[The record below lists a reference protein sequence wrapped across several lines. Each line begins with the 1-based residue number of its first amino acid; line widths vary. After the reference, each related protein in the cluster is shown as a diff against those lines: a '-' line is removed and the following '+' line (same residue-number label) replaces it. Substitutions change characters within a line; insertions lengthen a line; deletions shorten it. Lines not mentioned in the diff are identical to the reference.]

1 MSSISIAA
9 LRTAGI
15 ALIASAAIAGPAL
28 AQAGGGGNDVKAT
41 PFNYVIKDGKP
52 VPKGNR
58 VTNADGSWREETRQG
73 KCVTIK
79 EASANGDVKTT
90 RQCDQ

>member
-1 MSSISIAA
+1 MSSKSIAA
-9 LRTAGI
+9 LRAAGI
-15 ALIASAAIAGPAL
+15 ALLASAIVAGPAQ
-28 AQAGGGGNDVKAT
+28 AQTGKDVKST

-58 VTNADGSWREETRQG
+58 VSNADGSWREETRQG

-79 EASANGDVKTT
+79 EASAQGDVKTT
-90 RQCDQ
+90 RRCDQ